1 MTAPFATYRLQFRSG
16 MDFRRAARLI
26 PYLKALGVSHLYAS
40 PIFQATPESTH
51 GYDVTDYRALDDTL
65 GGTEG
70 FADLAT
76 TMRQHGIK
84 LILDI
89 VPNHMGASPGNEWW
103 RDVLEWGRSSAYA
116 DHFDIDWS
124 ARKLLVPALA
134 SSYGQALNAG
144 AFSLA
149 FEAETG
155 SCAFKYGG
163 LLLPLAPPS
172 YAHIIGR
179 LDPSTFG
186 ALARRFA
193 VATQEDS
200 TQLKSDLAAL
210 AEEAAVRSA
219 IIEATE
225 AIAEDREAIHQLH
238 EHQVW
243 RLVHWRAA
251 REQLTYRRFFEIAD
265 LVGVR
270 VESQRVFDDVHGLAL
285 SLVASG
291 DVHGLRIDHVDGLA
305 DPRRYL
311 DQLQAA
317 TGLDDGLYVVIEKIL
332 GRDETLRAEWPV
344 AGTTG
349 YEFIAALAGL
359 FTDARGLADLN
370 EHWEQFAGPADFA
383 AEITRAK
390 REMMWRNLAGEL
402 GILKD
407 MVLALT
413 DRDPMTR
420 DFGADTMR
428 RALVEFAAALPL
440 YRTYVD
446 VDGAAPEDEAVIA
459 AAVVAAKASREIDD
473 EETIDFVGRLMRLDF
488 TSPED
493 QAAAHLF
500 VTRFQQTTGAVMA
513 KAVEDTVFYRL
524 NRLIALNEVGGDPD
538 PKDLGLEPFHAAM
551 ALRRQNQ
558 PYGLSTTSTHDT
570 KRGEDARARLYA
582 LSEMATEWGE
592 AVMRWHGLLAPAIVE
607 LAEGLAPEPNIEW
620 LFYQAAAGAWP
631 FDLDRTDTA
640 GLAVFRKR
648 LGDFMEKAV
657 REAKLRT
664 TWIAPH
670 QAYEQAV
677 RNFVELALDP
687 ARSGEFLGDFTG
699 VIKPLMVAG
708 ALTSLTQTLV
718 KLAAPGIPDI
728 YQGSE
733 GFDLSFVDP
742 DNRRPIDFE
751 SRAAMVES
759 IGITELGAMTEGWK
773 SGAMK
778 LHLLRCGLALR
789 QRAPALMAEG
799 EYLPLPV
806 EGPEQESV
814 VAFARRSGEDWTI
827 AVAPC
832 RTLRLT
838 AGNDRPEIPGHR
850 WHDTAIVLPTLAGAS
865 FVNEL
870 TGEVLGPGG
879 RIPLADLLD
888 KFPVALVSTVTP

>member
-1 MTAPFATYRLQFRSG
+1 
-16 MDFRRAARLI
+16 
-26 PYLKALGVSHLYAS
+26 
-40 PIFQATPESTH
+40 
-51 GYDVTDYRALDDTL
+51 
-65 GGTEG
+65 
-70 FADLAT
+70 
-76 TMRQHGIK
+76 
-84 LILDI
+84 
-89 VPNHMGASPGNEWW
+89 MGASPGNKWW
-103 RDVLEWGRSSAYA
+103 RDVLEWGRSSAFA

-124 ARKLLVPALA
+124 APKLLVPALA
-134 SSYGQALNAG
+134 SSYGQALIQG
-144 AFSLA
+144 RFSLA

-155 SCAFKYGG
+155 SCSFKYGT
-163 LLLPLAPPS
+163 LLLPLTPPS
-172 YAHIIGR
+172 YAQILGR

-200 TQLKSDLAAL
+200 SQLKSDLAAL
-210 AEEAAVRSA
+210 AEDEAVRSA
-219 IIEATE
+219 IVEATE
-225 AIAEDREAIHQLH
+225 AIAQDREAIHALH

-270 VESQRVFDDVHGLAL
+270 VERQKVFEDVHGLAL

-311 DQLQAA
+311 EQLQAA

-332 GRDETLRAEWPV
+332 GRDEQLRPEWPV

-359 FTDARGLADLN
+359 YTDARGLAELN
-370 EHWEQFAGPADFA
+370 EHWQQFVGPVDFA

-402 GILKD
+402 AILKD

-446 VDGAAPEDEAVIA
+446 VDGASPEDEAVIA
-459 AAVVAAKASREIDD
+459 AAVTAAKTSREVDD

-493 QAAAHLF
+493 QAAALLF
-500 VTRFQQTTGAVMA
+500 VTRYQQTTGAVMA

-538 PKDLGLEPFHAAM
+538 PKDLGSEPFHAAM

-558 PYGLSTTSTHDT
+558 PHGLSATSTHDT
-570 KRGEDARARLYA
+570 KRGEDSRARLYG
-582 LSEMATEWGE
+582 LTEMAAEWGE
-592 AVMRWHGLLAPAIVE
+592 AAMRWHGLLAPAIVE
-607 LAEGLAPEPNIEW
+607 LTEGLAPEPNMEW

-631 FDLDRTDTA
+631 LDLEPSDAA
-640 GLAVFRKR
+640 GLADFRNR
-648 LGDFMEKAV
+648 LAAFMEKAV

-670 QAYEQAV
+670 EAYEQAV
-677 RNFVELALDP
+677 RNFVQLALDP
-687 ARSGEFLGDFTG
+687 ALNGEFLDDFMG
-699 VIKPLMVAG
+699 VVRPLMVAG
-708 ALTSLTQTLV
+708 ALTSLSQTLV

-733 GFDLSFVDP
+733 VFDLSFVDP
-742 DNRRPIDFE
+742 DNRRPVDFE
-751 SRAAMVES
+751 ARAAMVES
-759 IGITELGAMTEGWK
+759 VGMTDLGTITGSWK

-778 LHLLRCGLALR
+778 LHLLRSGLALR

-799 EYLPLPV
+799 EYLPLIV
-806 EGPEQESV
+806 EGSEEASV
-814 VAFARRSGEDWTI
+814 IAFARRSGDDWAV

-832 RTLRLT
+832 RAVRLT
-838 AGNDRPEIPGHR
+838 AGSDSPEVPASR
-850 WHDTAIVLPTLAGAS
+850 WRDTAVVLPTLAGSS
-865 FVNEL
+865 FVNHL
-870 TGEVLGPGG
+870 TGENLASGG
-879 RIPLADLLD
+879 RVPLAALLD
-888 KFPVALVSTVTP
+888 RFPVALASTVPS

>member
-16 MDFRRAARLI
+16 MDFRRAAALV
-26 PYLKALGVSHLYAS
+26 PHLAKLGVSHLYAS
-40 PIFQATPESTH
+40 PIFEATPGSTH
-51 GYDVTDYRALDDTL
+51 GYDVTDYGALDTAL
-65 GGTEG
+65 GGADG
-70 FADLAT
+70 FAELAAAL
-76 TMRQHGIK
+76 REHGVG

-116 DHFDIDWS
+116 DHFDIDW
-124 ARKLLVPALA
+124 AAPKLLVPALA
-134 SSYGQALNAG
+134 SSYGQALTSG

-149 FEAETG
+149 FDAGTG
-155 SCAFKYGG
+155 SCSFGYNG

-172 YAHIIGR
+172 YAHVIGR
-179 LDPSTFG
+179 LDPATCG

-193 VATQEDS
+193 VASQEDS
-200 TQLKSDLAAL
+200 AQLKGDLAAL
-210 AEEAAVRSA
+210 AEDAAVRTA

-225 AIAEDREAIHQLH
+225 AIAADREAIHQLH
-238 EHQVW
+238 ESQVW

-270 VESQRVFDDVHGLAL
+270 VERQSVFEEVHGLVL
-285 SLVASG
+285 SLIAAG
-291 DVHGLRIDHVDGLA
+291 DVDGLRIDHVDGLA

-311 DQLQAA
+311 EQLQATA
-317 TGLDDGLYVVIEKIL
+317 GIDDGLYVVVEKIL
-332 GRDETLRAEWPV
+332 GRDEELRADWPV

-359 FTDARGLADLN
+359 FTEPQGLAVLDA
-370 EHWEQFAGPADFA
+370 HWQQFAGPADFA
-383 AEITRAK
+383 AEIKRAK

-402 GILKD
+402 DILKD
-407 MVLALT
+407 MVLSLT

-420 DFGADTMR
+420 DFGADTIR
-428 RALVEFAAALPL
+428 RALVEFVAALPL
-440 YRTYVD
+440 YRTYVN
-446 VDGAAPEDEAVIA
+446 VDGASPQDEAVIE
-459 AAVVAAKASREIDD
+459 AAVASAKASRQVDD
-473 EETIDFVGRLMRLDF
+473 EESIDFIGRLMRLDF

-493 QAAAHLF
+493 QAAALLF

-558 PYGLSTTSTHDT
+558 PYGLSATATHDT
-570 KRGEDARARLYA
+570 KRGEDARARLYG
-582 LSEMATEWGE
+582 LSEMAGEWGE
-592 AVMRWHGLLAPAIVE
+592 AVMRWHGMLAPAIVE
-607 LAEGLAPEPNIEW
+607 LPEGLAPEPNIEW
-620 LFYQAAAGAWP
+620 MFYQAAAGAWP
-631 FDLDRTDTA
+631 LDLGPGDVA
-640 GLAVFRKR
+640 GLAAFRQR

-664 TWIAPH
+664 TWIASH
-670 QAYEQAV
+670 QPYEQAI
-677 RNFVELALDP
+677 RNFVALALDP
-687 ARSGEFLGDFTG
+687 ARSGAFLGDFTA

-718 KLAAPGIPDI
+718 KLVAPGIPDI

-751 SRAAMVES
+751 LRAAMVES
-759 IGITELGAMTEGWK
+759 GKIAELGAMTEGWK
-773 SGAMK
+773 SGALK
-778 LHLLRCGLALR
+778 LHLLRCGLSLR
-789 QRAPALMAEG
+789 QRAPALLAEG
-799 EYLPLPV
+799 AYLPLAV
-806 EGPEQESV
+806 EGPEQASI
-814 VAFARRSGEDWTI
+814 VAFARNAGDDWTV

-838 AGNDRPEIPGHR
+838 AGNDRPAIPRER
-850 WHDTAIVLPTLAGAS
+850 WHDTAVVLPTLAGAS
-865 FVNEL
+865 FVNHL
-870 TGEVLGPGG
+870 TGEALGAGG
-879 RIPLADLLD
+879 RIAVAELLD
-888 KFPVALVSTVTP
+888 KFPVALVSTVPP